1 MTKLELGGSFPLA
14 GGSFPGLFLYACVLV
29 NTQLKL
35 QGEPH
40 VNLQRFCLGS
50 SLLPVLCPVY
60 SPSLIYLDA
69 SQCREI
75 ARLPLGSLPP
85 MLGNIW
91 GSPQAHL
98 SAFPSLGEHCS
109 SFPDVRVSLE
119 TVVLYILPVVLCLFF
134 VFSQLF
140 QARNK
145 SGPCQSILARSRSL
159 ILS

>member
-85 MLGNIW
+85 CWAISGAALKLISVLSHHLGSTALHFLMS
-91 GSPQAHL
+91 GSL
-98 SAFPSLGEHCS
+98 LKLLFYIFCLWFCVCFLFFPSCFRPEINQV
-109 SFPDVRVSLE
+109 PVSPSWPE
-119 TVVLYILPVVLCLFF
+119 VEV
-134 VFSQLF
+134 
-140 QARNK
+140 
-145 SGPCQSILARSRSL
+145 
-159 ILS
+159 